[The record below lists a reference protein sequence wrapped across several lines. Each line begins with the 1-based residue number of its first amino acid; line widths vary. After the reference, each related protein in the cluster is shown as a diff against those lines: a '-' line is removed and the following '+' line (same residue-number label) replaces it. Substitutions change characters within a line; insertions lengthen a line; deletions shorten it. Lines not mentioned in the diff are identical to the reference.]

1 MNPSDFQHEYD
12 LTALQLIRPGGH
24 SFEMEVTPRYL
35 HHYVHNSYEP
45 FTADL
50 LANLLFSQRLFI
62 DVGAHYGFYTLLAA
76 TRHSRLEVLALEP
89 VQESYT
95 VLTRNIERNGV
106 KGVRALQRAASDCD
120 GRALFNISLSSEN
133 CSFYPHPVA
142 PPVYQIEVD
151 TMTIDTLLR
160 DHAPCPTVIK
170 MDTDGHELKV
180 LEGMKD
186 TLARFRDLSLVVEFN
201 PKMLKRAGH
210 APEDLL
216 EKLERLGFM
225 SSSLTTASAG
235 RRSSPIHN
243 PGKRLSIRR
252 ATSICTAHGGTGRWA
267 CASLPT
273 RRGSAERSAAFSN

>member
-1 MNPSDFQHEYD
+1 
-12 LTALQLIRPGGH
+12 
-24 SFEMEVTPRYL
+24 
-35 HHYVHNSYEP
+35 
-45 FTADL
+45 
-50 LANLLFSQRLFI
+50 
-62 DVGAHYGFYTLLAA
+62 
-76 TRHSRLEVLALEP
+76 
-89 VQESYT
+89 
-95 VLTRNIERNGV
+95 
-106 KGVRALQRAASDCD
+106 
-120 GRALFNISLSSEN
+120 
-133 CSFYPHPVA
+133 
-142 PPVYQIEVD
+142 VYQIEVD
-151 TMTIDTLLR
+151 TMTIDTLPR

-170 MDTDGHELKV
+170 MDTEGHELKV

-210 APEDLL
+210 APVDLL